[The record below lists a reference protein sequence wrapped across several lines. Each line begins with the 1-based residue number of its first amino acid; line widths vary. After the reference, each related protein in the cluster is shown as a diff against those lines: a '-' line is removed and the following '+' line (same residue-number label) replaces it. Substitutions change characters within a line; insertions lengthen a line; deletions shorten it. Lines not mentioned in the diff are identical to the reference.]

1 MGNVFLTYSTL
12 RSNMQNVKDKIWTEM
27 EFKISVKVAI
37 LKYWN
42 ICNISIIE
50 HFEKGIYSS
59 LFFYVR
65 VRGWTFMLRFYKI
78 GEKVQPKST

>member
-1 MGNVFLTYSTL
+1 
-12 RSNMQNVKDKIWTEM
+12 MQNVKDKIWTEM

-50 HFEKGIYSS
+50 RFEKGTIRVYSFMFVFVVELS
-59 LFFYVR
+59 CYVFTKSAKKSNQR
-65 VRGWTFMLRFYKI
+65 VLNLSKTPSD
-78 GEKVQPKST
+78 ET